1 MLSTLTKS
9 KAWPSKL
16 SLPAINKHAL
26 FAALVLVLFAGG
38 PTRVIGADCTRPANL
53 PAVEKG
59 QPRNLAGLKSQLIY
73 YQCSGAYERDF
84 RRVIDKAI
92 SSLTQRAKIGAA
104 KGEKLA
110 LVLDIDETSLS
121 NWEEIKA
128 NDFGLIEHGTCQLG
142 KPDNSGWSVPASPC
156 AFDAWQLLADAK
168 PLDTLRLFK
177 VARANKV
184 AVFFITGRRD
194 DDNHKLRD
202 ATVENLGKAG
212 YSDWTDL
219 MLEPADYKST
229 VQDFKTEKR
238 KEIAAKGY
246 TIIANV
252 GDQYTDLK
260 CGNAERVHKLPNP
273 FYFVP

>member
-1 MLSTLTKS
+1 
-9 KAWPSKL
+9 
-16 SLPAINKHAL
+16 
-26 FAALVLVLFAGG
+26 
-38 PTRVIGADCTRPANL
+38 
-53 PAVEKG
+53 
-59 QPRNLAGLKSQLIY
+59 
-73 YQCSGAYERDF
+73 
-84 RRVIDKAI
+84 
-92 SSLTQRAKIGAA
+92 
-104 KGEKLA
+104 
-110 LVLDIDETSLS
+110 
-121 NWEEIKA
+121 
-128 NDFGLIEHGTCQLG
+128 
-142 KPDNSGWSVPASPC
+142 VPESPC

-168 PLDTLRLFK
+168 PLDTLRLFQ
-177 VARANKV
+177 VAKANKV

-202 ATVENLGKAG
+202 ATAENLVKAG

-219 MLEPADYKST
+219 LLEPADYKST

-260 CGNAERVHKLPNP
+260 GGYAERVYKLPNP